1 MSTKMSDHQSIT
13 ASGPEGTQQPSDLR
27 ENSFR
32 LLEFHLVRE
41 KLAGYTT
48 FPIAKELALELVPSC
63 ESAEVAR
70 LQEETTE
77 ARRFIER
84 GSGLELAQAKDLRQ
98 PLQRA
103 ALGGVLTGE
112 ELRDVLDTLTAVRGT
127 RAAVLAQR
135 DIPSLASIARGLP
148 VHRELEADLKVAIGR
163 SGEVL
168 DSATS
173 TLKELRAEVQSAYQ
187 HLMESLERTVRRLQ
201 SQNILQ
207 EPIITQRNGRM
218 VILVKSEMK
227 HRQSGIVHDVS
238 DSGATVFIEPM
249 SAIGP
254 GNRWRELRLA
264 QEREEEKVLRSLS
277 VKVEAMSD
285 DLLSGLELLAELDLA
300 TAKAR
305 YSLATSST
313 APTMI
318 DVEGEYVWLL
328 DARHPLLEGEVVPIT
343 VKLGDRWS
351 LLLITGPNAGGKTV
365 ALKTIGLLTLMAQ
378 AGLHVPAREANLS
391 LFDGVYADIGDQ
403 QSIQRSLSTFSSHIQ
418 NISEIMGMAT
428 SRSLVLVDELG
439 TSTDPEEGAALAKA
453 ILLYFSRHG
462 ITLVATTHQRD
473 VANFVQ
479 DQPGMMNASVELDPR
494 TLAPTFRL
502 TSGLPGRSYA
512 LTIASRLGMVEEI
525 TEDAQKMLSPGHQRA
540 ESLLRELQEERHLA
554 EQKGI
559 QAEEALAQAQ
569 TKSAELAEQL
579 AAIEDRKAEMVEE
592 TRAQLERRV
601 DDIARRLRRAERAL
615 EQPITRRASPVG
627 KLPIRSQPAPE
638 EVSTAPELPV
648 EKPEIREEQEQV
660 AKVAHELRSAEWKP
674 PPSRRAIWLERL
686 QSGDRVYL
694 RGVPQPVEIITPPDD
709 GATVEVLLGTM
720 RARFPVYQLVRPA
733 RAHTAASGDG
743 IYYARS
749 VKRQVENELDLH
761 GVRVEEAIAR
771 METFLNDATIA
782 GYSSVRIAHG
792 VGTGAL
798 RSAIREH
805 LERHPLVKGY
815 QRDERTIS
823 DATTVVELA

>member
-1 MSTKMSDHQSIT
+1 MSTKKSDQKSIL
-13 ASGPEGTQQPSDLR
+13 ASGPEGTQQPSYLR
-27 ENSFR
+27 ENSLH

-41 KLAGYTT
+41 KLAGYAT
-48 FPIAKELALELVPSC
+48 FPPARELALELMPSC

-77 ARRFIER
+77 ARRFLER
-84 GSGLELAQAKDLRQ
+84 RSSLELAKAKDLRQ
-98 PLQRA
+98 PLERA

-112 ELRDVLDTLTAVRGT
+112 DLRDVQDTLTAVRGT
-127 RAAVLAQR
+127 RAAVISQK
-135 DIPSLASIARGLP
+135 DIPGLVSIARGLP
-148 VHRELEADLKVAIGR
+148 VLRELEADLKAAIGR

-168 DSATS
+168 DGATS
-173 TLKELRAEVQSAYQ
+173 TLKELRGEVHSAYQ

-201 SQNILQ
+201 RQNILQ

-218 VILVKSEMK
+218 VLLVKSEMK
-227 HRQSGIVHDVS
+227 NRQSGIVHDVS
-238 DSGATVFIEPM
+238 DSRATVFLEPM

-264 QEREEEKVLRSLS
+264 QEREEEKVLRFLS
-277 VKVEAMSD
+277 AKVEAVSN
-285 DLLSGLELLAELDLA
+285 DLLRGREMLAQLDLA
-300 TAKAR
+300 VAKAR
-305 YSLATSST
+305 YSLATNST
-313 APTMI
+313 SPTMI
-318 DVEGEYVWLL
+318 DVPGEYVWLL
-328 DARHPLLEGEVVPIT
+328 DARHPLLEGEVVPTT

-403 QSIQRSLSTFSSHIQ
+403 QSIQLSLSTFSSHIQ
-418 NISEIMGMAT
+418 NISVIMKQAT
-428 SRSLVLVDELG
+428 SRSLVLIDELG
-439 TSTDPEEGAALAKA
+439 SSTDPEEGAALAKA
-453 ILLYFSRHG
+453 ILLHFSRHG

-494 TLAPTFRL
+494 TLAPTYRL

-512 LTIASRLGMVEEI
+512 LTIASRLGMDAEI
-525 TEDAQKMLSPGHQRA
+525 TEDAQNMLSPGHQRA
-540 ESLLRELQEERHLA
+540 ESLLMELQQERHLA
-554 EQKGI
+554 EQKSI
-559 QAEEALAQAQ
+559 EAEEALAQAQ

-579 AAIEDRKAEMVEE
+579 VAIEDRKAEMVEE
-592 TRAQLERRV
+592 TRAQLQRKV
-601 DDIARRLRRAERAL
+601 DDIAKRLRRAERAL
-615 EQPITRRASPVG
+615 EQPSTRRASPVG
-627 KLPIRSQPAPE
+627 KLPIGRQPAPE
-638 EVSTAPELPV
+638 EVSNAPEPPV
-648 EKPEIREEQEQV
+648 EIPTIKEEQEQV
-660 AKVAHELRSAEWKP
+660 AEVAQELRSVEWKP
-674 PPSRRAIWLERL
+674 PPSRRASWLERL

-694 RGVPQPVEIITPPDD
+694 RDVPQPVEIITPPDD
-709 GATVEVLLGTM
+709 GGTVEVLLGTM
-720 RARFPVYQLVRPA
+720 RARFPVYQLARPA
-733 RAHTAASGDG
+733 RAHTAASRDG

-749 VKRQVENELDLH
+749 VKRQVNNELDLH

-771 METFLNDATIA
+771 MESFLNDATLA
-782 GYSSVRIAHG
+782 GLSSVRIGHG

-805 LERHPLVKGY
+805 LEGHPLVKSFR
-815 QRDERTIS
+815 RDERTIS